1 MDPSNGSY
9 VDEEIGGFYGILMD
23 LGNHQMG
30 KYHGNIMG
38 IMGFYNLCYVVKIGF
53 WMIYHENYMGINHI
67 YSPSYISNDIP

>member
-30 KYHGNIMG
+30 NIMG
-38 IMGFYNLCYVVKIGF
+38 IMVFIIYVM
-53 WMIYHENYMGINHI
+53 W
-67 YSPSYISNDIP
+67 

>member
-38 IMGFYNLCYVVKIGF
+38 IMGIS
-53 WMIYHENYMGINHI
+53 WEYHGNIKGISWEYHGNIMGISWEWNGM
-67 YSPSYISNDIP
+67 DIIGCIE